1 MAIGQD
7 FLYWKLID
15 KLLGNNKFRLVRLSE
30 NEMEAWI
37 EPLYINEFQLIRIV
51 CSDIDWSNR
60 LVQDIQETAGIFE
73 EVRERSGMRSMNV
86 LNLWISE
93 KAPVDDWEEQISRPY
108 SFKKTAVKTVLV
120 CEENKNNGLAEL
132 SSMLKTDVLG
142 AADLSSLHLDHEA
155 LQQLKDSAI
164 EKAKAPIKEE
174 NTIFSYGKPF
184 LTYILIAIQV
194 IMFIVMELSGGST
207 STETLI
213 RYGAKYNPLIQEGEW
228 WRFITP
234 IFLHIGIIHL
244 LLNTLALYYVGMATE
259 KMYGSL
265 RFLFIYLFAGITG
278 SLASFAFNSS
288 ISAGASGAIFGCFGA
303 LLYLVVIDKQLFF
316 RTIGPNIIVMILL
329 NLVIGFSLS
338 NVDNSGHIGGL
349 IGGFL
354 ATMVVQLP
362 GYRKYFS
369 RVAGLLAA
377 VSLVIALF
385 FYGSGQS
392 MAESPEITLKRAYQL
407 LSEENYT
414 EARNLLEKA
423 KKDPNAPA
431 EVMFELSFAQ
441 MKLKDFKAAK
451 ENLEMVTKMKPDMD
465 EALFNLSIL
474 YAHDGEYKKAKN
486 LIDKAVKLKP
496 EDQRYKETKSQ
507 IYLLNNSKKK

>member
-1 MAIGQD
+1 MAIEQD

-15 KLLGNNKFRLVRLSE
+15 KLLETNKFRLVRLSE
-30 NEMEAWI
+30 DENEVWF
-37 EPLYINEFQLIRIV
+37 EPLHVREFQLIRIIRA
-51 CSDIDWSNR
+51 DIDWTNR
-60 LVQDIQETAGIFE
+60 LVRNIEATAGIFE
-73 EVRERSGMRSMNV
+73 EVRKRSGIRSMNV

-93 KAPVDDWEEQISRPY
+93 MSPVDDWEEQINRP
-108 SFKKTAVKTVLV
+108 FTFEKTAVKTIVAY
-120 CEENKNNGLAEL
+120 EGNEKNALSEL
-132 SSMLKTDVLG
+132 SSMLKLDVHQ
-142 AADLSSLHLDHEA
+142 AADMSPHHLDYES
-155 LQQLKDSAI
+155 LQQLKVKAI
-164 EKAKAPIKEE
+164 EKANAPIKEE
-174 NTIFSYGKPF
+174 NNIFNYGKPF
-184 LTYILIAIQV
+184 LTYLLIAIQV
-194 IMFIVMELSGGST
+194 IMFIVLEISGGST
-207 STETLI
+207 NNETLI

-244 LLNTLALYYVGMATE
+244 LLNTLALYYVGMAVE
-259 KMYGSL
+259 KMYGSF
-265 RFLFIYLFAGITG
+265 RFLFIYLFAGIAG
-278 SLASFAFNSS
+278 SLASFAFNSE

-329 NLVIGFSLS
+329 NLVIGFSMS

-362 GYRKYFS
+362 GYRKYFT
-369 RVAGLLAA
+369 RVTGVLAA

-392 MAESPEITLKRAYQL
+392 MAETPEAALLRAQQL
-407 LSEENYT
+407 LNEENFS
-414 EARNLLEKA
+414 EARDLLEKT

-431 EVMFELSFAQ
+431 EVMFELSYAQ
-441 MKLKDFKAAK
+441 IKLKDFKHAK
-451 ENLEMVTKMKPDMD
+451 ENLQLVTKMKPDMD

-474 YAHDGEYKKAKN
+474 YGHEGDFKNAKK
-486 LIDKAVKLKP
+486 LIDKAVQLKP
-496 EDQRYKETKSQ
+496 DDQRYKEMKAQ
-507 IYLLNNSKKK
+507 IDRVN